1 LKSKLHFLRYEFKY
15 VLPLAKRDEVE
26 AELQHFLQLDPY
38 VSGLPG
44 TQYFVRSLYYD
55 DPSFTAFFE
64 KTDGLHTRSKYR
76 VRTYT
81 DDPKA
86 GVVQF
91 LELKGRHNNLV
102 FKHRC
107 PLTLPEGPA
116 VALSTARETNA
127 NGRPGEDWI
136 KRVLDRAEPGTV
148 RDQFEYQVYRR
159 RIAPNVLID
168 YWRRPYISKY
178 DPEFRLTFDSE
189 LRCTASDTLF
199 PSSSASP
206 RRMLPGYTVLEV
218 KFRYHVPSWFHRI
231 IQAFELRRRSISKIC
246 EGTQTLG
253 LAEDPA

>member
-1 LKSKLHFLRYEFKY
+1 VVSDKKSKLHFLRYEFKY
-15 VLPLAKRDEVE
+15 VLPLVLRDEVE

-55 DPSFTAFFE
+55 DPAFTAFFD
-64 KTDGLHTRSKYR
+64 KTDGLLTRSKFR

-81 DDPKA
+81 DDPTQ

-102 FKHRC
+102 FKHRA
-107 PLTLPEGPA
+107 PLALPEGA
-116 VALSTARETNA
+116 SWEA
-127 NGRPGEDWI
+127 PGAGGADWI
-136 KRVLDRAEPGTV
+136 TRVIDGAEEGAV
-148 RDQFEYQVYRR
+148 RDQFRFQVYRR
-159 RIAPNVLID
+159 RIAPNVVID
-168 YWRRPYISKY
+168 YWRRPYVSKY

-199 PSSSASP
+199 PSPSASP

-246 EGTQTLG
+246 EGIQTLG